1 MSRRQPGAVISD
13 PDAVAQ
19 RVASMTGRGEVVPI
33 DGSVITATVESI
45 CLHGDSPGAVQIAA
59 AVRQRLVIDAIH
71 LKPFT

>member
-1 MSRRQPGAVISD
+1 MI
-13 PDAVAQ
+13 
-19 RVASMTGRGEVVPI
+19 GRGEVVPI